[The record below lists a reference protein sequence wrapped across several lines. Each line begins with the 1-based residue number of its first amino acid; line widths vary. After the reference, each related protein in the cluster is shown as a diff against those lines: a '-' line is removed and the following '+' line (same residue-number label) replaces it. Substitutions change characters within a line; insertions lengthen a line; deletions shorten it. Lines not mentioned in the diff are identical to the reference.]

1 LRTTR
6 ALRMLRAALRN
17 SPMTLPDTLADW
29 LDYQQR
35 QHIQPIALGLQRV
48 RAVWQALGAPP
59 PARCVISVG
68 GTNGKGSTVA
78 FLEAMLRARGL
89 HVGAYTSP
97 HLLRYNERVRIDAR
111 AANDAAL
118 CAAFVR
124 IEQARGV
131 TPLTYFEYGTLAAL
145 LLFADDA
152 RLDVALLEVGLGGRL
167 DAVNIIDAD
176 AAIVTTIGIDHTEYL
191 GADRDSIGREK
202 AGIARA
208 GRPLILG
215 SRDVPDGLLRAA
227 MSVGATVL
235 RLGLDF
241 EIVAQVDAWRWS
253 ALARAAHALL
263 DAEPTAA
270 INVPELPLAGPHQPD
285 NAAAALAA
293 LWVLRQR
300 LGWAPQDYARG
311 IAAVRLPG
319 RLQALGGTPEL
330 IVDVAHNP
338 QAAAELAAWLDTQP
352 REPTRAV
359 FSALTD
365 KDIAGI
371 GAALGTRIAHWHVCG
386 IHDAGT
392 RGLDAAGVA
401 ARLRVALP
409 RAAISLHADVHAALA
424 AARAARPMPRRVLAF
439 GSFHIA
445 GAVLNQL
452 PPQA

>member
-1 LRTTR
+1 
-6 ALRMLRAALRN
+6 MLRAALRS

-29 LDYQQR
+29 LEYQQR
-35 QHIQPIALGLQRV
+35 QHAQPIALGLQRV
-48 RAVWQALGAPP
+48 RMVWQALGAPS

-89 HVGAYTSP
+89 RVGAYTSP

-111 AANDAAL
+111 EADDAAL
-118 CAAFVR
+118 CAAFAR
-124 IEQARGV
+124 IEQARGAI
-131 TPLTYFEYGTLAAL
+131 PLTYFEYGTLAAL
-145 LLFADDA
+145 LLFADA
-152 RLDVALLEVGLGGRL
+152 RLEVALLEVGLGGRL

-202 AGIARA
+202 AGIARS

-215 SRDVPDGLLRAA
+215 SSDVPDGLSGSAA
-227 MSVGATVL
+227 DAGTTLL

-241 EIVAQVDAWRWS
+241 AIVAQVDGWRWS
-253 ALARAAHALL
+253 TPAGAGHAL
-263 DAEPTAA
+263 PAA
-270 INVPELPLAGPHQPD
+270 GEIAAVDLPELSLAGPHQPE
-285 NAAAALAA
+285 NVAAALAA
-293 LWVLRQR
+293 LWALRQR

-311 IAAVRLPG
+311 IASVRLPG
-319 RLQALGGTPEL
+319 RLQDLGGIPDL

-338 QAAAELAAWLDTQP
+338 QAAAGLAAWLDAQP
-352 REPTRAV
+352 RVLTHAV
-359 FSALTD
+359 FSALAD

-371 GAALGTRIAHWHVCG
+371 GAALGARIAHWHVCG
-386 IHDAGT
+386 ILDAGA
-392 RGLDAAGVA
+392 RGLDAASVA
-401 ARLRVALP
+401 ARLRMALP
-409 RAAISLHADVHAALA
+409 QAAISLHADVHAALA
-424 AARAARPMPRRVLAF
+424 AARVALPMRGRVLAF

-445 GAVLNQL
+445 GAVLERS

>member
-1 LRTTR
+1 
-6 ALRMLRAALRN
+6 MLRAAFRN
-17 SPMTLPDTLADW
+17 SPMSLPDTLDDW

-35 QHIQPIALGLQRV
+35 QHAQPIALGLQRV

-59 PARCVISVG
+59 PARYVISVG

-89 HVGAYTSP
+89 RVGAYTSP

-111 AANDAAL
+111 DADDADL

-124 IEQARGV
+124 IEQARGA

-145 LLFADDA
+145 LLFADA

-176 AAIVTTIGIDHTEYL
+176 AAIVTIIGIDHIEYL

-215 SRDVPDGLLRAA
+215 SRDVPDGLLKAA
-227 MSVGATVL
+227 MDAGAAVL
-235 RLGLDF
+235 RLGQDF
-241 EIVAQVDAWRWS
+241 EIVPQVDAWRWS
-253 ALARAAHALL
+253 TLARAAYDPP
-263 DAEPTAA
+263 DAEEADA
-270 INVPELPLAGPHQPD
+270 VNVPELPLAGPHQPD

-293 LWVLRQR
+293 LWALRQR
-300 LGWAPQDYARG
+300 LGWAPQDYAKG
-311 IAAVRLPG
+311 IALARLPG
-319 RLQALGGTPEL
+319 RLQSLGGTPEL

-338 QAAAELAAWLDTQP
+338 QAAAELAAWLDAQP
-352 REPTRAV
+352 RVLTHAV
-359 FSALTD
+359 FSALAD

-371 GAALGTRIAHWHVCG
+371 GAALGARIAHWHVCG
-386 IHDAGT
+386 ILDAGT
-392 RGLDAAGVA
+392 RGLDAVSVA
-401 ARLRVALP
+401 ARLRAALP
-409 RAAISLHADVHAALA
+409 QAAISLHADVHAALA
-424 AARAARPMPRRVLAF
+424 AARAALPVSGRVLAF

-445 GAVLNQL
+445 GAVLDRL
-452 PPQA
+452 PPQV